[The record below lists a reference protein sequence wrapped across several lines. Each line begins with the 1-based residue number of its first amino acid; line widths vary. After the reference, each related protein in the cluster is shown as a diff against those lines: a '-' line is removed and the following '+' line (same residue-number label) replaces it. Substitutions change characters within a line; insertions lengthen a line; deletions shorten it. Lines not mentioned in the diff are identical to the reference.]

1 MTYCYPFPRGVG
13 WKSQRFGANPNN
25 GVNPAGG
32 HTGDD
37 WAVPEGTPIHAAADG
52 VIELSGWP
60 TADYRDSI
68 YWLTS
73 AAGDALVLNCGDDG
87 PSFIYGHNSATPLP
101 AGTHVRKGDV
111 IALSGTSGLSTGP
124 HSHVEVVPPGFV
136 INTATYGRVDPEM
149 FFDEWVDDLPTNEN
163 EDDMAL
169 SYEDKLF
176 IQEQIEARH
185 VVTRDRIAAL
195 GAVLGAKLGIDEAE
209 LAKALLEQ
217 GDVRITKK

>member
-1 MTYCYPFPRGVG
+1 VG

-37 WAVPEGTPIHAAADG
+37 WAVPVGTPIHAAADG

-60 TADYRDSI
+60 TPNYLDSV

-101 AGTHVRKGDV
+101 AGTRVSKGDV

-124 HSHVEVVPPGFV
+124 HCHVEVVPPGFV

-149 FFDEWVDDLPTNEN
+149 FFDEWVDDLPTTEK

-217 GDVRITKK
+217 GDVRISKR